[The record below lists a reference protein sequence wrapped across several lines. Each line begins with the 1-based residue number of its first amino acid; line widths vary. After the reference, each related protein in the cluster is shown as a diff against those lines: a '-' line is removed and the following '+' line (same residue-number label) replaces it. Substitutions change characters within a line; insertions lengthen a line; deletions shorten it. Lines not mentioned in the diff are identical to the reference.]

1 VTRNAKI
8 LMLAALGLLLVLIV
22 TRTRSSNESGPPPAD
37 SRPRGASRSRGSERS
52 RITPADVPD
61 LDVPDAPGTGSS
73 RLSPASR
80 DLFRFQEPPPPPPP
94 KPKPQPPKPILP
106 GDPRFVGPLPPPP
119 PPPPPKPPKV
129 PFVFTGSFGPNQQP
143 IAVLVENNELKI
155 VRPGDVVDGKFIIRR
170 IGYESLD
177 VGFVGFSDDNIERL
191 PITAAGK

>member
-1 VTRNAKI
+1 LTRNAKV
-8 LMLAALGLLLVLIV
+8 LMLAALGLLLVLILG
-22 TRTRSSNESGPPPAD
+22 RARSSSSAEPAAAAPG
-37 SRPRGASRSRGSERS
+37 PRGSSHPRGSAAS

-61 LDVPDAPGTGSS
+61 LELPGFSRTGRSDL
-73 RLSPASR
+73 RPASR
-80 DLFRFQEPPPPPPP
+80 NLFRFQEPPPPPPP

-129 PFVFTGSFGPNQQP
+129 PFVFTGSFGPPQEP
-143 IAVLVENNELKI
+143 IAVLVENNQLKI
-155 VRPGDVVDGKFIIRR
+155 VRPGDVVDEKFIIRR

-177 VGFVGFSDDNIERL
+177 VGFVGFSDENLERL